1 MREDLFAKITG
12 LTNNS
17 YFDGAHEV
25 RHYLRKHSDLGH
37 IVLEVAKVCRNSEL
51 SMSQLYK
58 PIIIQ
63 SLARNGILRKP
74 FLRWKETNHHTQ
86 QRCNIGY
93 STFCQSFYQLAI
105 LHVGLSICKKGPW
118 FDETCK
124 SGERKMEFML
134 T

>member
-37 IVLEVAKVCRNSEL
+37 IVLEVAKLPHGSENNNYIDQIR

-63 SLARNGILRKP
+63 SLARNGIL
-74 FLRWKETNHHTQ
+74 
-86 QRCNIGY
+86 
-93 STFCQSFYQLAI
+93 
-105 LHVGLSICKKGPW
+105 
-118 FDETCK
+118 
-124 SGERKMEFML
+124 
-134 T
+134 

>member
-74 FLRWKETNHHTQ
+74 FLSGGNQSSHTAKMQYRLLNILPIILSGNRLRRSTSSPET
-86 QRCNIGY
+86 
-93 STFCQSFYQLAI
+93 
-105 LHVGLSICKKGPW
+105 V
-118 FDETCK
+118 D
-124 SGERKMEFML
+124 
-134 T
+134 